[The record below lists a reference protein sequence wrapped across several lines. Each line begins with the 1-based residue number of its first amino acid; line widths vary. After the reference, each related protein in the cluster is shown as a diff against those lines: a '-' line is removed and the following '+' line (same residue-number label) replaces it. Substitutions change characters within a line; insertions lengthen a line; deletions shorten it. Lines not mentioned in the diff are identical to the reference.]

1 MRLKYIKDAWLIL
14 GITLLILILLEIGIT
29 LFCYRKGYLQSSSS
43 DIKIDPRS
51 QAEVYY
57 NIPWVKDYFK
67 ELGESFK
74 TQWKSYVYWRREPFK
89 GKYINIDDKGLRV
102 TIGSNNIPS
111 GFNSTYRI
119 FMFGG
124 STLWGTGARDAYT
137 IPSLL
142 SKYLAKKGMNT
153 EIANYGEN
161 GYVSTQEVIELLLQ
175 LQKENIP
182 NVVIF
187 YDGVNDIFSAYQH
200 SIAGLPQN
208 ENNRVKEFNLT
219 NTRNLDKFVGIVFHE
234 KVRELSIVR
243 SANYIRSQISSH
255 LNEALLKEKEK
266 INYPANLNEQ
276 VVKVYLNNMKIVTT
290 LGKTYGFKTLFYWQP
305 TIFTKT
311 TLSNYEK
318 GIVADKKD
326 INKLFDATYS
336 KIADQHFENARNG
349 FHDISRMFESYE
361 KPLYIDF
368 CHISEYGNQMVAEKI
383 ADDVIAILD

>member
-1 MRLKYIKDAWLIL
+1 MRLKYIKDAGLIL

-29 LFCYRKGYLQSSSS
+29 LFSYRKGYLQSPSP

-74 TQWKSYVYWRREPFK
+74 TKWKSYVYWRREPFK
-89 GKYINIDDKGLRV
+89 GNYINIDDKGLRV

-153 EIANYGEN
+153 KIANYGEN

-200 SIAGLPQN
+200 SIAGL
-208 ENNRVKEFNLT
+208 
-219 NTRNLDKFVGIVFHE
+219 
-234 KVRELSIVR
+234 R
-243 SANYIRSQISSH
+243 SEEHTS
-255 LNEALLKEKEK
+255 
-266 INYPANLNEQ
+266 
-276 VVKVYLNNMKIVTT
+276 
-290 LGKTYGFKTLFYWQP
+290 
-305 TIFTKT
+305 
-311 TLSNYEK
+311 
-318 GIVADKKD
+318 
-326 INKLFDATYS
+326 
-336 KIADQHFENARNG
+336 
-349 FHDISRMFESYE
+349 
-361 KPLYIDF
+361 
-368 CHISEYGNQMVAEKI
+368 
-383 ADDVIAILD
+383 